1 MENLH
6 TTHGL
11 VQNFYNLHPF
21 LKYVVISGG
30 NRKGIVIIVIIVIL
44 VVQERQ

>member
-6 TTHGL
+6 NTHGL

-30 NRKGIVIIVIIVIL
+30 NRKGIVIIVTL
-44 VVQERQ
+44 VLQERQ